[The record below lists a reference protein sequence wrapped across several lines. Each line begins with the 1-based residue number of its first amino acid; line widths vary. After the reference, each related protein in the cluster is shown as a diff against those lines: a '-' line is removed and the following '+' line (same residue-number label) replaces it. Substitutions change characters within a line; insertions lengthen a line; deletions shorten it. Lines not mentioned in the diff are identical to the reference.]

1 MCVCVFAC
9 FLTFSLACWVYFPV
23 VGSLSSLAWLC
34 PDDVQFVLGFFSA
47 SSLVLLLAYETMHV
61 LFVSSCPSLPLPR
74 TTFAVHI
81 PAFPLADVE
90 GLARIGVACLQ
101 LLIVETGSKFDAA
114 TWNLV
119 CSTLV
124 RLFKSSTP
132 HELLPAR
139 RPSSFLVPDVSAL
152 GSWDPPCAS
161 GLRCLLSPPV
171 NGFGYPARDF
181 LLCPVSD

>member
-1 MCVCVFAC
+1 MMC
-9 FLTFSLACWVYFPV
+9 SLCLV
-23 VGSLSSLAWLC
+23 
-34 PDDVQFVLGFFSA
+34 FSA
-47 SSLVLLLAYETMHV
+47 SSLVLLLAYEIMDV
-61 LFVSSCPSLPLPR
+61 LFVISCPSLPLPR

-152 GSWDPPCAS
+152 GSWDPPVPVFCAACCRLQLM
-161 GLRCLLSPPV
+161 GLGTLPETFCCAP
-171 NGFGYPARDF
+171 
-181 LLCPVSD
+181 